1 MRPLLLASGLLFVC
15 AVGSSEAETLEGS
28 ITALDLKQYE
38 ITVDGGNGPV
48 VYHVR
53 ASAEIILEG
62 RRAKLQ
68 DLEVGSAVTIESR
81 EPTYANRV
89 VVRKASPVGV
99 WKWYNGATVTIKAD
113 GTVTTDVNA
122 RAKWRWLQRPERR
135 IQIDWNGSL
144 DDLTL
149 TADMKALAG
158 KNNKGEDISAAR
170 TK

>member
-1 MRPLLLASGLLFVC
+1 MRSLLLALGLLVAC
-15 AVGSSEAETLEGS
+15 AECAAEAETVEGS

-53 ASAEIILEG
+53 PSAEVILEG

-68 DLEVGSAVTIESR
+68 DVEVGSAVTLESK
-81 EPTYANRV
+81 EPTYANRI

-99 WKWYNGATVTIKAD
+99 WKWYNGATVTINAD
-113 GTVTTDVNA
+113 GTVTTNFNA
-122 RAKWRWLQRPERR
+122 HAKWRWLQNPERR

-144 DDLTL
+144 DDVTL

-158 KNNKGEDISAAR
+158 KNNKGEQISAAR